1 MEISNSPALPQ
12 GRKRRKIRF
21 YPSIWADISRG
32 LDRWQKEEALSDL
45 SDYLLGNEN
54 ERGQFIY
61 ESMRH
66 GAGGLGRLPREQW
79 AELRRAVF
87 ARDDYTCH
95 YCQKRGGPLECAHIV
110 PIASGG
116 SNDLSNL
123 VCSCRPC
130 NRAKAARPLADFMA
144 TRAAI

>member
-1 MEISNSPALPQ
+1 MKNSNRPPRQQ
-12 GRKRRKIRF
+12 GRIRHKIRF

-45 SDYLLGNEN
+45 
-54 ERGQFIY
+54 I
-61 ESMRH
+61 
-66 GAGGLGRLPREQW
+66 
-79 AELRRAVF
+79 
-87 ARDDYTCH
+87 
-95 YCQKRGGPLECAHIV
+95 ECAHIV